1 MLRARRL
8 DDDGVASLKAKPK
21 RQTIPDPE
29 LRGHYIRITPS
40 GSKSFWVVA
49 RDNHGKQVWKMIGS
63 PPMSID
69 DARAKAQKTIRA
81 IRSTTVIEAAN
92 DTSFEIVAS
101 AWYQRHIIKNDL
113 SAAHTRMTRDMLR
126 RHIVPAFA
134 GMNFVDV
141 RRKHVSALLDKVEDD
156 CGARTADYA
165 LSTITGICTW
175 YAKRDEDYAS
185 PIIKGMKRCAT
196 PDRDRILSESEV
208 RDLWSADGFFGN
220 FTKFALLTAQRREKL
235 MTMRFDDVRKG
246 VWYIR
251 SEEREKGTGEEL
263 ALPQMALDIIEAQR
277 TLNPGSPFV
286 FAYQTGSSPRGKLTQ
301 LDQKFKSS
309 RNWPHW
315 QIHDLR
321 RTARSLMAAAGV
333 PTLHAELVMGHK
345 QRGVVGIY
353 DRHQYRAEK
362 AEALKLLA
370 AKIRD
375 IVSPPP
381 SNVRKLRR
389 GVMFA

>member
-1 MLRARRL
+1 MLRAKRL
-8 DDDGVASLKAKPK
+8 DNDGVASLKAKPK

-49 RDNHGKQVWKMIGS
+49 RDNHGKQVWRMIGS

-69 DARAKAQKTIRA
+69 DARASAQKTIRA

-92 DTSFEIVAS
+92 DTSFESVAS
-101 AWYQRHIIKNDL
+101 AWFQRHIVKNGL

-185 PIIKGMKRCAT
+185 PIIKGMKRCTT
-196 PDRDRILSESEV
+196 PDRDRILTEAEV
-208 RDLWSADGFFGN
+208 RELWSADGFEF
-220 FTKFALLTAQRREKL
+220 LSR
-235 MTMRFDDVRKG
+235 
-246 VWYIR
+246 
-251 SEEREKGTGEEL
+251 
-263 ALPQMALDIIEAQR
+263 P
-277 TLNPGSPFV
+277 
-286 FAYQTGSSPRGKLTQ
+286 SPRRARPPFPRPTTSRSTASVRPRPRSKRGASAASSLRLRMPLVLRKPMVTGCWALELRLTTRSW
-301 LDQKFKSS
+301 KPSPKS
-309 RNWPHW
+309 PEHGP
-315 QIHDLR
+315 DC
-321 RTARSLMAAAGV
+321 
-333 PTLHAELVMGHK
+333 
-345 QRGVVGIY
+345 
-353 DRHQYRAEK
+353 
-362 AEALKLLA
+362 
-370 AKIRD
+370 
-375 IVSPPP
+375 
-381 SNVRKLRR
+381 
-389 GVMFA
+389 